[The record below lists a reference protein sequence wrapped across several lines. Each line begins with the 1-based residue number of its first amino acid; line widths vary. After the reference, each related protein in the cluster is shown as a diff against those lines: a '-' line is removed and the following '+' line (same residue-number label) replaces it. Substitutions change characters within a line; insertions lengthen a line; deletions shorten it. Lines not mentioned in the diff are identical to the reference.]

1 MRLVSV
7 FLVSCFALAGQA
19 LASTVDFSG
28 FESGNRGPA
37 LSFEHGLV
45 VETTGGSVIVYGA
58 DDPVPGLCAFALN
71 RTCRGDLTII
81 FFGQVQDLAFTL
93 DPSVPENAVAVTLY
107 DGETIVAEGAIGGG
121 VTAVPANPAPVT
133 RARLSFA
140 GVGLGGSGSG
150 GGSGGSLRAIDYA
163 TNTPG
168 LSEIEVLLPNGTDPA
183 ERPAQTEGL
192 DFTLAE
198 ALDGRRFPRSVRVP
212 GATITVI
219 DSDEIYVYE
228 ANAWGAFPASGGVC
242 AIAVPTVFKCVGDFL
257 MAFDT
262 LIRDLSFDALFFK
275 PGDLALVR
283 LFSGDTLIT
292 EREIDRA
299 GEVSFFG
306 FAGISHIEILD
317 RTRDPSLDGSG
328 GFAYANFR
336 YSIYDPTPIPLPAGV
351 LTFASGFVLLAG
363 AGLRRS
369 ARTQGR
375 RL

>member
-1 MRLVSV
+1 VRWVSV
-7 FLVSCFALAGQA
+7 FLVFCFGLAGQVF
-19 LASTVDFSG
+19 ASTVDFAG
-28 FESGNRGPA
+28 FENGNRGPA
-37 LSFEHGLV
+37 LSFENGLV
-45 VETTGGSVIVYGA
+45 VETTGGSIIVYGA
-58 DDPVPGLCAFALN
+58 DDPVPGLCPFALN
-71 RTCRGDLTII
+71 RTCRGELSII
-81 FFGQVQDLAFTL
+81 FFGPVQGLAFTL
-93 DPSVPENAVAVTLY
+93 DPSIPEDAVAVTLY
-107 DGETIVAEGAIGGG
+107 DGETIVAKGAMGGS
-121 VTAVPANPAPVT
+121 VNALPPNPALVT

-140 GVGLGGSGSG
+140 AVGLGG
-150 GGSGGSLRAIDYA
+150 GGSGGSLRSIAYDTQA
-163 TNTPG
+163 PG
-168 LSEIEVLLPNGTDPA
+168 LSEIDVLLPDEDTPTG
-183 ERPAQTEGL
+183 RPVQTEVL

-198 ALDGRRFPRSVRVP
+198 PLDGRRFPRSVRVP

-219 DSDEIYVYE
+219 DSNEIYVYG
-228 ANAWGAFPASGGVC
+228 ANAWGAFPSSGGVC

-262 LIRDLSFDALFFK
+262 LIRDLSFDALFYK

-292 EREIDRA
+292 EREIDRE

-317 RTRDPSLDGSG
+317 LTRDQSRDGTG

-336 YSIYDPTPIPLPAGV
+336 YSIYDPTPIPLPASF
-351 LTFASGFVLLAG
+351 LTLASGFVLLAG